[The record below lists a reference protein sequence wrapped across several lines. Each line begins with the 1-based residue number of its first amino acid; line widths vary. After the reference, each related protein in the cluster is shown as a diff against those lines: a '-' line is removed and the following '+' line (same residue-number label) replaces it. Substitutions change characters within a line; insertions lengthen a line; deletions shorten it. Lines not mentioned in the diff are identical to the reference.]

1 MRLMSAGSVMR
12 SQMCLVSR
20 VSDWIAM
27 VLNGAMIPIS
37 AVVSL
42 PRLRIRAVSGIPFPL
57 PLVPLLISSAS
68 QTLRYLK
75 SWDGSCSRQR
85 PTRLMRSVIR
95 YISGVFW
102 DRGTPTGAGR
112 RMMVWISLMA
122 LRKVFVG
129 SVVEGAA
136 ARIGSNS
143 SLGLKM

>member
-20 VSDWIAM
+20 VSDWMAM

-57 PLVPLLISSAS
+57 PLAPLLISSVS
-68 QTLRYLK
+68 QTLRCLK

-85 PTRLMRSVIR
+85 PTWLMRSVIR
-95 YISGVFW
+95 YS
-102 DRGTPTGAGR
+102 
-112 RMMVWISLMA
+112 SLWVA
-122 LRKVFVG
+122 AW
-129 SVVEGAA
+129 AA
-136 ARIGSNS
+136 ATEEAEAAAG
-143 SLGLKM
+143 